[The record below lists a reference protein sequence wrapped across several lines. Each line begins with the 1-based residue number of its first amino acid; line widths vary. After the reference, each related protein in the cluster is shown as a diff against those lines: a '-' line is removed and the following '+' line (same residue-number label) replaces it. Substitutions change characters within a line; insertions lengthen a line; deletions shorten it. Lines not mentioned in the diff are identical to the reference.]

1 MRRLILAAALALA
14 LPAGASAQ
22 QAGTYAVAG
31 QTPDGQ
37 RYEGTATLRQ
47 TGTNTWTITWNVAG
61 DTSRGVG
68 LLIPEGPLMVIGY
81 VAGREIGA
89 AAYAVEADGS
99 LAGTWTQGEGGGVG
113 TEILRP
119 QGGGGGAVR
128 K

>member
-1 MRRLILAAALALA
+1 MRRLILAATLAA
-14 LPAGASAQ
+14 SLPAGAMAQ
-22 QAGTYAVAG
+22 QAGTYAVEG
-31 QTPDGQ
+31 QTPSGQ

-47 TGTNTWTITWNVAG
+47 TGQNTWTINWNVGG

-119 QGGGGGAVR
+119 QGVGGAPR